1 MINSIKTNPKK
12 ENNIEEMNEIINKLK
27 KENNTF
33 RQELV
38 LSQALINSLKSE
50 LKNNSRIN
58 LINNEHNN
66 SIEEISMDD
75 KSSNIKLNKV
85 PSSDINELI
94 KEINELNNALS
105 KKIKLLILY

>member
-27 KENNTF
+27 EENNTF

-38 LSQALINSLKSE
+38 LSQDLINSLKSE

-58 LINNEHNN
+58 KFN
-66 SIEEISMDD
+66 
-75 KSSNIKLNKV
+75 
-85 PSSDINELI
+85 
-94 KEINELNNALS
+94 
-105 KKIKLLILY
+105 